1 MHPDLGPQAVL
12 PSAQRWPLHDAA
24 TSRQLEA
31 EALASS
37 APQAMMQAAG
47 LAVARLALA
56 VSPSAR
62 RIWVAAG
69 PGNNGGDGLVVARLL
84 QQRGWAVQV
93 ALLGDAARLPA
104 DATWA
109 LAAAREAGVSI
120 EPGLPAK
127 PPSVDLVV
135 DALLGLGTNRAPD
148 GAIAQAIAEINQ
160 QHCSVLSV
168 DLPSGLCGDRGTVL
182 GAEAVRATHTLSLLS
197 LKPGLFTAQGRDHAG
212 RVWLDRLGVAPSRA
226 TAWLA
231 GPPAA
236 QRRLHAQH
244 KGSFGDVLVL
254 GGASGMGGAAQLAA
268 RAALCS
274 GAGRVH
280 LTRLSA
286 GPLDA
291 DQHRPE
297 LMSRTLAEALQPEFL
312 ARTTAVCGCG
322 GGSEVAK
329 VLPTV
334 LHHARCLVLD
344 ADALNAIA
352 ADAALRRS
360 LRGRADRC
368 LPTIITPHPLEAARL
383 LSLPSAAIQSDRL
396 LHAQSLADQLAC
408 HVVLKGSGT
417 VLASP
422 GALPSINPT
431 GNGRLGTAG
440 TGDVLAGWLG
450 GRWAAG
456 QPGDAHAAALESIW
470 IHGRAA
476 DDAPLDQ
483 ALLAGDLIAAM
494 QAVTSRA

>member
-1 MHPDLGPQAVL
+1 
-12 PSAQRWPLHDAA
+12 
-24 TSRQLEA
+24 
-31 EALASS
+31 
-37 APQAMMQAAG
+37 MQAAG
-47 LAVARLALA
+47 LAVARLAIA
-56 VSPSAR
+56 TSPRAR
-62 RIWVAAG
+62 RVWVAAG
-69 PGNNGGDGLVVARLL
+69 PGNNGGDGLVAARLL
-84 QQRGWAVQV
+84 LQQGWDVQV
-93 ALLGDAARLPA
+93 AFLGDAARLPA
-104 DATWA
+104 DASWA
-109 LAAAREAGVSI
+109 LNVAREAGVSI
-120 EPGLPAK
+120 QPGLPVS

-160 QHCSVLSV
+160 QHCSVLSI

-182 GAEAVRATHTLSLLS
+182 GAEAVRATHSLSLLS

-212 RVWLDRLGVAPSRA
+212 RIWLDRLRVPPARA

-231 GPPAA
+231 GPPAE
-236 QRRLHAQH
+236 QRRLHVQH

-254 GGASGMGGAAQLAA
+254 GGANGMSGAAQLAA
-268 RAALCS
+268 RAALCA
-274 GAGRVH
+274 GAGRVY
-280 LTRLSA
+280 LARLSV
-286 GPLDA
+286 GPHEA
-291 DQHRPE
+291 DPHRLE
-297 LMSRTLAEALQPEFL
+297 LMSRTLSEALRPEFL
-312 ARTTAVCGCG
+312 ANTTTVCGCG
-322 GGSEVAK
+322 GGTEVAK

-352 ADAALRRS
+352 ADAALQRA
-360 LRGRADRC
+360 LRGRADRG

-383 LSLPSAAIQSDRL
+383 LHLPSAAIQSDRL
-396 LHAQSLADQLAC
+396 LHAQALADQLDC

-456 QPGDAHAAALESIW
+456 QPSDAHAAALEATW

-494 QAVTSRA
+494 QAVASRA